1 MNKELDEVH
10 AIIVCEGGDADKDTN
25 VEAMKA
31 AHNQFTFENKV
42 FLQLKQYVKMLK
54 R

>member
-1 MNKELDEVH
+1 
-10 AIIVCEGGDADKDTN
+10 
-25 VEAMKA
+25 MKA

-54 R
+54 RWRESSMWLWIKKKEWV